1 MSLLC
6 CAPQEH
12 AQAIRE
18 AAGAQAH
25 AGSCRDTCFL
35 TWRQESHRRA
45 LASLGDREHGYI
57 PFPGD
62 QLLQVD
68 GVSLCGLTH
77 KQAVQRLQ
85 GPGQVSTLL
94 PGTFSYFQSFLKQP
108 QKLQLPLG
116 RNEVAKKQG
125 ASFLVYLPP
134 FPLFILTLLFCEN
147 VKPRR

>member
-1 MSLLC
+1 MLRLT
-6 CAPQEH
+6 
-12 AQAIRE
+12 QALAEPR
-18 AAGAQAH
+18 GTWQP
-25 AGSCRDTCFL
+25 CFL

-45 LASLGDREHGYI
+45 LVSLGDREHGCI

-62 QLLQVD
+62 RLLQVD

-77 KQAVQRLQ
+77 KQAVQCLK

-94 PGTFSYFQSFLKQP
+94 PGSFSYFQSFLKQP

-116 RNEVAKKQG
+116 RNEVAKKKSG
-125 ASFLVYLPP
+125 SFVVYHPP
-134 FPLFILTLLFCEN
+134 PSLFILMLLFCEN